1 MLESTLV
8 KKCQQKEPDAQ
19 RQLFEG
25 YYNYVYTISFRYLKN
40 HHDCEDVVSIIFN
53 KVFQNIHKLT
63 HLENNGLKRWIQT
76 IAINESLRVLQKK
89 HPITFTDN
97 DELLDQEQP
106 ELSIEETVSPARI
119 RQLVNEMPEGYRRVF
134 LLHVVE
140 GLTHTEI
147 AEYLNIS
154 RNTSKSQ
161 MLKARKHLQHK
172 LKNYES
178 QRI

>member
-1 MLESTLV
+1 MRESNLV
-8 KKCQQKEPDAQ
+8 RKCQEKEPNAQ

-40 HHDCEDVVSIIFN
+40 HHDCEDAVSVIFN

-63 HLENNGLKRWIQT
+63 NLENNGLKRWIQT

-89 HPITFTDN
+89 HPITYTDK
-97 DELLDQEQP
+97 DEMLDQEQP
-106 ELSIEETVSPARI
+106 EISIEDSVSSSQI
-119 RQLVNEMPEGYRRVF
+119 RKLVNDMPEGYRRVF

-140 GLTHTEI
+140 GLTHAEI
-147 AEYLNIS
+147 AQHLKIS